1 MNNVFLPASSP
12 QLQPPLESSKLA
24 GGGGGGKGQDSAA
37 TLTPSVQSKVTFSK
51 YGANINSSV
60 SQHGA
65 TKSCKGSCPGPAKT
79 RSNSSCRQTAGGGEG
94 GEAGRLF
101 LLQREF

>member
-1 MNNVFLPASSP
+1 MFFFPPQVHSSN
-12 QLQPPLESSKLA
+12 LLWSPLSWLA
-24 GGGGGGKGQDSAA
+24 GGGGKGQDSAA